1 MAWETQRG
9 RHFPVNCKYI
19 RDACLG
25 DPLSAQPQIS
35 QLQVSV
41 SPEAPASPVVRF
53 PFACWRALPLP
64 ESSNLI
70 SFLPREV
77 GKAWLEQRTV
87 EDTQGLG
94 VYFLGKAVPGS

>member
-1 MAWETQRG
+1 MPRG
-9 RHFPVNCKYI
+9 LSFHPTPNFPAPGQCEP
-19 RDACLG
+19 RGSCLPCG
-25 DPLSAQPQIS
+25 EI
-35 QLQVSV
+35 
-41 SPEAPASPVVRF
+41 
-53 PFACWRALPLP
+53 PFAFWRALPLL

-77 GKAWLEQRTV
+77 GKAWLEQSTV